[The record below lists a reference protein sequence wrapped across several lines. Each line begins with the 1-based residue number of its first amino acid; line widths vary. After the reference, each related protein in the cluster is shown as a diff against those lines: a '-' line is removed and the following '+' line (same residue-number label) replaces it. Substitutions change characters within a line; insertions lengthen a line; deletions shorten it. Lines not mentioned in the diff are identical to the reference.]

1 MAAIDKDLHRPWLA
15 YALEEALEHALL
27 APKDVINHANPE
39 VLVTQLP
46 PPVISLLL
54 SRALTIG
61 TFSPAQVL
69 ESVPPAVLAEHLDP
83 EVMWRCLKDAAD
95 RGGLSRVGGT
105 RSTDA
110 RQWFASVV
118 GRALEGALV
127 TPADVLRFLPP
138 SEYAGAAP
146 RSVMAELLK
155 EALATSRFDPDL
167 VLQHVTPTVIAE
179 NLETSLVWD
188 CITDAV
194 VRNFELAGAVPGK
207 ANGASSVMK
216 AGTITSS
223 ATPAAAASTPAAAVA
238 PPVAVPAPISIKP
251 PAKEKLEE
259 RTPAPGLLNG
269 TAGAGKGVGHTP
281 GPARAEAAAPRTGAG
296 IVAAAV
302 QATPTARHVDDDWT
316 PAADDRRFPF
326 PR

>member
-69 ESVPPAVLAEHLDP
+69 ESVPPAVLAEHLNPD
-83 EVMWRCLKDAAD
+83 VMWRCLKDAAD

-118 GRALEGALV
+118 GRALEGTLIA
-127 TPADVLRFLPP
+127 PADVLRFLPP

-155 EALATSRFDPDL
+155 EALASSRFDPDL

-194 VRNFELAGAVPGK
+194 VRNFELAAPAPAK
-207 ANGASSVMK
+207 ANGTSSTTK
-216 AGTITSS
+216 AGVIAS
-223 ATPAAAASTPAAAVA
+223 APAPAAAAAPPPAAT
-238 PPVAVPAPISIKP
+238 PPAISIKP

-259 RTPAPGLLNG
+259 RTPAPGLSNG
-269 TAGAGKGVGHTP
+269 AAAAKALGHTP
-281 GPARAEAAAPRTGAG
+281 GPSRVDPPGSRAAAGT
-296 IVAAAV
+296 VAATVSAS
-302 QATPTARHVDDDWT
+302 PTARHVDDDWT

>member
-15 YALEEALEHALL
+15 YALEEALEHALI

-83 EVMWRCLKDAAD
+83 EVMWRCLKDASD

-110 RQWFASVV
+110 RQWFASVL
-118 GRALEGALV
+118 GRALEGTLV

-167 VLQHVTPTVIAE
+167 VLQHLTPTVIAE

-194 VRNFELAGAVPGK
+194 VRNFELGGATPAK
-207 ANGASSVMK
+207 ANGTGNATKS
-216 AGTITSS
+216 GTIGSS
-223 ATPAAAASTPAAAVA
+223 APPAAAPAA
-238 PPVAVPAPISIKP
+238 ISIKP

-259 RTPAPGLLNG
+259 RTPPPGSLNG
-269 TAGAGKGVGHTP
+269 AAAAAKALGHTP
-281 GPARAEAAAPRTGAG
+281 GPSRVEAAASRAGA
-296 IVAAAV
+296 VAASV
-302 QATPTARHVDDDWT
+302 PATPTARHVDDDWT